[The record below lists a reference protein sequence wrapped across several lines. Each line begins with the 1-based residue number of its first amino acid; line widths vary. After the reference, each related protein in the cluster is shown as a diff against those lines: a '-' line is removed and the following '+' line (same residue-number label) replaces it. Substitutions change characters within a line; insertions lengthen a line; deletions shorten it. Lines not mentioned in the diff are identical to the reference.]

1 MGKQSSRIVK
11 LNSDHKDISNN
22 GVSHFQLWHNGE
34 LLWEKLADEE
44 EDRDYDFALTAKPS
58 GLSARPANFQIK
70 GNVTIDWGD
79 GTIQNVNASYLTKV
93 QRVYSSS
100 GSYVVK
106 ISGNI
111 EDMSFK
117 YSQGIY
123 SIDTPFPATM
133 SAKTDFSEMF
143 YTATDTVNSTA
154 YDSTYRGGFAKN
166 LFKNCVNAVNF
177 TKCFYGIKNLTLPT
191 RLFWNCKKA
200 ETFDYCFQNCTF
212 LTELPSDVFKYCTNA
227 KSFVGTF
234 DSSTVIMPRGI
245 FNYCLLAQD
254 FTSCF
259 YNADITGDAVYTS
272 GYTETSKPLDYLSDM
287 FSGLANVTSF
297 KQCFYYAKVY
307 GGYDEAG
314 TTRYGAIIGEDFFS
328 GCVLA
333 ADFESCFGHSNGIVG
348 VSTDV
353 FDDCTNAKKFANAFF
368 DCTSIQSNVPALWER
383 GNVES
388 FASCYNGCTNAQ
400 NYADIP
406 DAWK

>member
-34 LLWEKLADEE
+34 LLWEKLPSVL
-44 EDRDYDFALTAKPS
+44 DYDFALTAKPI

-79 GTIQNVNASYLTKV
+79 GTIQNVNASSLTKV

-100 GSYVVK
+100 GLYVIK

-177 TKCFYGIKNLTLPT
+177 TKCFYGIKDLTLPT

-200 ETFDYCFQNCTF
+200 ETFDYCFQSCTF
-212 LTELPSDVFKYCTNA
+212 AEALPDDIFEYTNNA
-227 KSFVGTF
+227 KTF
-234 DSSTVIMPRGI
+234 IGAFESSEVIVPQRM
-245 FNYCLLAQD
+245 FANCAYATD
-254 FTSCF
+254 FTECF
-259 YNADITGDAVYTS
+259 GNAKVISDAQYPS
-272 GYTETSKPLDYLSDM
+272 NYSETNKPMDYLNNM
-287 FSGLANVTSF
+287 FSGLTNAVSF
-297 KQCFYYAKVY
+297 KRCFYFAEVR
-307 GGYDEAG
+307 GGYTNEGYTAQ
-314 TTRYGAIIGEDFFS
+314 AFIGDDFFS
-328 GCVLA
+328 NCTSVETFEGC
-333 ADFESCFGHSNGIVG
+333 FSHSTGIKG
-348 VSTDV
+348 ISEEL
-353 FDDCTNAKKFANAFF
+353 FDDCQNVDSFANTFF
-368 DCTSIQSNVPALWER
+368 SCTSIISNVPALWER
-383 GNVES
+383 NNVES
-388 FASCYNGCTNAQ
+388 YAGCYDGCTNAQ

>member
-100 GSYVVK
+100 GLYVIK

-111 EDMSFK
+111 EDMSF
-117 YSQGIY
+117 YNSQGIY
-123 SIDTPFPATM
+123 SINTPFPGTM
-133 SAKTDFSEMF
+133 KDKTDFTEMF
-143 YTATDTVNSTA
+143 YTDANDI
-154 YDSTYRGGFAKN
+154 YHSTYAGGFPKK
-166 LFKNCVNAVNF
+166 LFSNMVNATNF
-177 TKCFYGIKNLTLPT
+177 TKCFCGVKDLALPKE
-191 RLFWNCKKA
+191 LFKNCKKA
-200 ETFDYCFQNCTF
+200 ETFDYCFQSCTF
-212 LTELPSDVFKYCTNA
+212 AEELPSDIFEYSINA
-227 KSFVGTF
+227 KTFIGTF
-234 DSSTVIMPRGI
+234 YNSVLIVPQNMFT
-245 FNYCLLAQD
+245 NCLLATD
-254 FTSCF
+254 FTECF
-259 YNADITGDAVYTS
+259 SGAEITSSVVYPIDYYS
-272 GYTETSKPLDYLSDM
+272 NKPVDYLDNM
-287 FSGLANVTSF
+287 FYGLANVVSFARCFDYANLHGGFIEGTS
-297 KQCFYYAKVY
+297 
-307 GGYDEAG
+307 
-314 TTRYGAIIGEDFFS
+314 TLSWAILGDNFFG

-333 ADFESCFGHSNGIVG
+333 ENFEWCFHESTGIKN
-348 VSTDV
+348 VSEKL
-353 FDDCTNAKKFANAFF
+353 FDDCTHANNFLSTFF
-368 DCTSIQSNVPALWER
+368 DCTEIESNVPELWER
-383 GNVES
+383 DNVETFS
-388 FASCYNGCTNAQ
+388 GCYSGCTNAQ